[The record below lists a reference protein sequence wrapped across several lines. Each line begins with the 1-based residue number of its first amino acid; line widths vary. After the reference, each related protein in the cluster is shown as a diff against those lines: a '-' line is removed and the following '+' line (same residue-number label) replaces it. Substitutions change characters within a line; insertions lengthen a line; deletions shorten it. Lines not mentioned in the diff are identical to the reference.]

1 MKIDTTFFKSKIG
14 TRIFLLFSCCALF
27 PILVLSIFS
36 FDQVVKQLNN
46 QSYKLLH
53 QESKAM
59 GMAIIERLSFLESE
73 LKLISSKLKAEP
85 EYSIHMDEAYAERL
99 KLRFKSLSLVTD
111 SGDSTSL
118 MGHSKIRAE
127 LSPEQKEHLAS
138 GKAILT
144 TLHNDSHHSSIYM
157 IIALDPKILTKGLL
171 YAAINSPYLWGIAEY
186 DTHREMIDICVLDQ
200 ADNVIFSSHPLSSS
214 TLKKLTSEINKSSI
228 GRFEWQYENQ
238 NYLASHWYVFLKYS
252 FFTQKWTVVMSVSR
266 TDALASLS
274 NFKKLF
280 PLVLLLSFCVVLLL
294 STIQIR
300 RSLVPLKKLGEGTKR
315 IAMKKFD
322 SRVTINSKDE
332 FGELAESFNEMARTL
347 GKQFNTL
354 TTVSE
359 IDRAILSSLDTQEIV
374 KKIIISAK
382 DLFSCD
388 FISATLIDSNAANI
402 GRTYIGDHSTDFLK
416 LAEVTNLTSEDVQK
430 LAANPERLIVN
441 VDNGLPNYLKSF
453 ARHGIKSFLVL
464 PIFLKK
470 KLSGMI
476 TLGFQ
481 DSSAYSDDDLIQARQ
496 LADQV
501 AVALSNSRLI
511 EELHQLN
518 WGTLTALA
526 RAVDAKSPWTAGHS
540 ERVTKLALQI
550 AQELG
555 FPEEEID
562 NLHRGGLLHDIG
574 KIGVPAKILDKKGI
588 LTTKEYRIICEH
600 PRMGTRI
607 LEPINAYKDVLG
619 LVLHHHERF
628 DGTGYPDGLAGEDIS
643 LATRILSV
651 ADVFDALISDRP
663 YRAGMKMEEVLEFVE
678 QEKGKQFDPGVVQAF
693 LKVIEKER
701 KTEKTLEVI
710 NQPFAS
716 YSI

>member
-14 TRIFLLFSCCALF
+14 TRIFLLFICCALF

-73 LKLISSKLKAEP
+73 LKLISSKLKAES

-144 TLHNDSHHSSIYM
+144 TRHDDSHHSSIYM

-171 YAAINSPYLWGIAEY
+171 YAAINSPYLWGIAEH

-382 DLFSCD
+382 DLFACD

-511 EELHQLN
+511 EELNQLN

>member
-1 MKIDTTFFKSKIG
+1 
-14 TRIFLLFSCCALF
+14 
-27 PILVLSIFS
+27 
-36 FDQVVKQLNN
+36 
-46 QSYKLLH
+46 
-53 QESKAM
+53 
-59 GMAIIERLSFLESE
+59 
-73 LKLISSKLKAEP
+73 
-85 EYSIHMDEAYAERL
+85 
-99 KLRFKSLSLVTD
+99 
-111 SGDSTSL
+111 
-118 MGHSKIRAE
+118 
-127 LSPEQKEHLAS
+127 
-138 GKAILT
+138 
-144 TLHNDSHHSSIYM
+144 
-157 IIALDPKILTKGLL
+157 
-171 YAAINSPYLWGIAEY
+171 
-186 DTHREMIDICVLDQ
+186 
-200 ADNVIFSSHPLSSS
+200 
-214 TLKKLTSEINKSSI
+214 
-228 GRFEWQYENQ
+228 
-238 NYLASHWYVFLKYS
+238 
-252 FFTQKWTVVMSVSR
+252 
-266 TDALASLS
+266 
-274 NFKKLF
+274 
-280 PLVLLLSFCVVLLL
+280 
-294 STIQIR
+294 
-300 RSLVPLKKLGEGTKR
+300 
-315 IAMKKFD
+315 
-322 SRVTINSKDE
+322 
-332 FGELAESFNEMARTL
+332 
-347 GKQFNTL
+347 
-354 TTVSE
+354 
-359 IDRAILSSLDTQEIV
+359 
-374 KKIIISAK
+374 
-382 DLFSCD
+382 
-388 FISATLIDSNAANI
+388 
-402 GRTYIGDHSTDFLK
+402 
-416 LAEVTNLTSEDVQK
+416 
-430 LAANPERLIVN
+430 
-441 VDNGLPNYLKSF
+441 
-453 ARHGIKSFLVL
+453 
-464 PIFLKK
+464 
-470 KLSGMI
+470 MI

-511 EELHQLN
+511 EELNQLN

-701 KTEKTLEVI
+701 KTEKTLEVT

-716 YSI
+716 SSI